1 MTIIMNYGIISRINN
16 INRVGIRK
24 NLMDQNAEI
33 LKNAISGSLKII
45 EQDREKEIISRRFG
59 LSGNKET
66 LEQIG
71 EMLSITR
78 ERVRQLEKAILIRL
92 QISAEENEIPEL
104 AAAEKILVRNLTEM
118 GRVAKL
124 SDLADKIYGR
134 TSTASERTGI
144 YFIATFAKNLTVVE
158 ENDKYNAAVGI
169 AEYGDEKTI
178 RGRVDEIVKLIR
190 ENKAPMTIDELDN
203 QLNYEHPDHIKAIAS
218 ISKLLATLNGVWGL
232 TKWPMVNPKN
242 IRDKI
247 FVILEAKKEPMHFSE
262 IAKEIKDSN
271 FKRKNVTVQA
281 IHNELI
287 KDSRFVLIGR
297 GIYALSSWGYKKG
310 TIAEIITSILEKSEK
325 PLTREEI
332 VKQVLKTRKVKET
345 TILLNLQNKKL
356 FKKIDKNSYTLA

>member
-1 MTIIMNYGIISRINN
+1 
-16 INRVGIRK
+16 
-24 NLMDQNAEI
+24 MDQNAEI

-59 LSGNKET
+59 LSGSKET

-124 SDLADKIYGR
+124 SDLADKIYGH

-144 YFIATFAKNLTVVE
+144 YFISTFAKNLTVVE

-218 ISKLLATLNGVWGL
+218 ISKLLSTLNGVWGL

-247 FVILEAKKEPMHFSE
+247 FVILEAKKEPMHFSD

-310 TIAEIITSILEKSEK
+310 TISEIITSILEKAEK
-325 PLTREEI
+325 PMTREEI

-356 FKKIDKNSYTLA
+356 FKKVDKNSYTLA